1 MHQILIEKNYRKII
15 GFILVFAFTFFI
27 PIAPFI
33 AAADDARVAELK
45 KKAREEGK
53 LVFYTSLALQDA
65 MDLENKFKKKYPF
78 FKTQI
83 NRLSNTKL
91 LNRVLAEHRA
101 KKRLV
106 DVITCKGDAVH
117 LLQKK
122 GVLAKYPSPER
133 KFYGDAFKDKEG
145 YWTDAYPTVHTL
157 VYNTRMVAPDET
169 PTRFEGMLNPKWK
182 GMLGINSNNYM
193 WLEVIMQIMGKEKG
207 MKFLEDLAKQN
218 PMVRAG
224 STLNITLVAAGEL
237 AMVVS
242 VNANLVEKHKAK
254 GAPVEW
260 AKIKPYYGDLHPA
273 ALVAKAPHPNAGKI
287 LIDYILSQTGQELM
301 IEFGKIPAR
310 RGLQS
315 KLIRSEEITPIEPAL
330 GEKTNYYMGLMRKIF
345 AK

>member
-1 MHQILIEKNYRKII
+1 MLKAVTRQKYQFSM
-15 GFILVFAFTFFI
+15 GFILVFALIFFGAM
-27 PIAPFI
+27 APLT

-53 LVFYTSLALQDA
+53 LVFYTSLALPDA
-65 MDLENKFKKKYPF
+65 MALGDKLKKKYPF
-78 FKTQI
+78 FKTQV

-91 LNRVLAEHRA
+91 LNRVLAEYRA

-106 DVITCKGDAVH
+106 DVITCKGDAIH

-122 GVLAKYPSPER
+122 GVLTKYHSPER
-133 KFYGDAFKDKEG
+133 KFYADAFKDKEG

-157 VYNTRMVAPDET
+157 VYNTRMVAPNEA
-169 PTRFEGMLNPKWK
+169 PTQYEDMLKPKWK

-193 WLEVIMQIMGKEKG
+193 WLEVIMQIMGKERG
-207 MKFLEDLAKQN
+207 MKFLEDLAKQD

-237 AMVVS
+237 AMVAS
-242 VNANLVEKHKAK
+242 VNANLVEKHKVK

-273 ALVAKAPHPNAGKI
+273 ALVANAPHPNAGKI

-301 IEFGKIPAR
+301 IGFGKIPAR

-315 KLIRSEEITPIEPAL
+315 NLIRSEEITPIEPAL